1 MRMIKDK
8 RIVYGL
14 SVLGVFAVAV
24 LLLFNLL
31 SSERKKL
38 ILLKEQRKE
47 MMILSNEFMSLR
59 QRLQAV
65 EGKKDISNVQ
75 GIIQAVDEIFSSL
88 GLRDKV
94 KTVKPAGK
102 KETKDGFE
110 EEADVFIEK
119 VSMNQMLNIFHRIE
133 NAPII
138 LTVERATI
146 KKSFENPEL
155 LNVTLVLS
163 FLKKK

>member
-1 MRMIKDK
+1 MIKDK

-31 SSERKKL
+31 SSERKEL